1 MASSKLLS
9 AEEEEGW
16 VIEQLAGSSTAEPT
30 TAARSL
36 KLWGHG
42 LLSQS
47 HTRESILLKYGE
59 CCLGRASCS
68 SRNIGFCSCLLKTF
82 SSTALILNGCT
93 ERIHSYQPSWLSA
106 LTTTVLKTTK

>member
-9 AEEEEGW
+9 AEEDEGW
-16 VIEQLAGSSTAEPT
+16 VIQQLAGSSTAEPT

-47 HTRESILLKYGE
+47 HARESILLKYGE

-68 SRNIGFCSCLLKTF
+68 SRNIGFCSCLL
-82 SSTALILNGCT
+82 ILNGCT